1 MKKQIE
7 LHTFKEPFIIEGLS
21 WCATCSAEIEYDIE
35 EYEIEYPHGM
45 MGLGQKIYIIG
56 YRIYNLTLN
65 RSREAPIIED
75 DIPDQI
81 KMFFLKKFN
90 PLDYEDLLIEE

>member
-7 LHTFKEPFIIEGLS
+7 LHTFKDPFIIDGLS
-21 WCATCSAEIEYDIE
+21 WDATCSAEIEYDTE

-45 MGLGQKIYIIG
+45 MGLRYKAAILG
-56 YRIYNLTLN
+56 YRIYNLALN
-65 RSREAPIIED
+65 RSGEAPIIED

-90 PLDYEDLLIEE
+90 PLDYEYLLIEE